1 MKKKLCLAAILTMM
15 MTVLGGCGKVNPDKY
30 VTLGN
35 YKDLSVEVSYVTFT
49 DEDVQTCAE
58 NELNAYIQIYD
69 LYEYEPIV
77 SANTVEQGH
86 IVNIDYE
93 GRINGEIFAGG
104 SAQGAHLEIGSG
116 QFIPGFE
123 DGLVGKNVGENVNL
137 DLTFPEDYQNTEYAG
152 KDVVFSV
159 SINSI
164 DEREN
169 PEFTDELI
177 ASLNMGQDITTYEA
191 YLDYLKNYL
200 QDTCDEQNETA
211 LQSAIWEKV
220 YAACEV
226 SDPPQEMIDKQ
237 YADLEEYFQS
247 YADYYSMDL
256 ETFVSSQ
263 MGMDMDAFKEKNMES
278 ATEQAKIELV
288 YMAIAKAEGID
299 VNDKMMDEVAES
311 EYALYGYTSADEL
324 INEMGEEDYKSH
336 VMRVK
341 VMERLSEL
349 VTVVENEPVSLL
361 AQ

>member
-1 MKKKLCLAAILTMM
+1 MKKKLCLAAILSMM
-15 MTVLGGCGKVNPDKY
+15 MVVLAGCGKLNPDKY

-35 YKDLSVEVSYVTFT
+35 YKDLSVDVTYVTFSE
-49 DEDVQTCAE
+49 EDVQTCAD
-58 NELNAYIQIYD
+58 NELGVYIQTYD
-69 LYEYEPIV
+69 LYDYEPIV

-93 GRINGEIFAGG
+93 GKIDGQIFAGG

-123 DGLVGKNVGENVNL
+123 DGLVGKNVGENVEL
-137 DLTFPEDYQNTEYAG
+137 DLAFPEDYQNAEYAG
-152 KDVVFSV
+152 KNVVFSV

-164 DEREN
+164 DKREM
-169 PEFTDELI
+169 PEITDELI
-177 ASLNMGQDITTYEA
+177 ASLNMSEEITTYDA
-191 YLDYLKNYL
+191 YLDYLRKYL

-211 LQSAIWEKV
+211 LQNAVWEAV
-220 YAACEV
+220 YAVCEV

-237 YADLEEYFQS
+237 YADLEEYFRS
-247 YADYYSMDL
+247 YAEYYSMDL

-263 MGMDMDAFKEKNMES
+263 MGMDMTAFQEKNTES
-278 ATEQAKIELV
+278 ATEQAKIELA
-288 YMAIAKAEGID
+288 YMALAKAEDID
-299 VNDKMMDEVAES
+299 VNDKMMNEVAES
-311 EYALYGYTSADEL
+311 EYALYGYASAEDL

-336 VMRVK
+336 VMRIK